1 MMSERK
7 IAVVGAV
14 NPITEVYKAR
24 LRFCISSKHTK
35 EQLDYALQVI
45 KEVSIKLG
53 LNYSR
58 LPIDSTTVE
67 Y

>member
-7 IAVVGAV
+7 IAVVGAAT
-14 NPITEVYKAR
+14 PITDIFKAR

-35 EQLDYALQVI
+35 EQLDYAILVI
-45 KEVSIKLG
+45 QEISGFLG
-53 LNYSR
+53 LNYSK
-58 LPIDSTTVE
+58 LPIDSRAIE

>member
-7 IAVVGAV
+7 IAVVGAAA
-14 NPITEVYKAR
+14 PITDVFKTR

-35 EQLDYALQVI
+35 EQLDYVLLVI
-45 KEVSIKLG
+45 KEMSTILG
-53 LNYSR
+53 INYSR
-58 LPIDSTTVE
+58 LPVDSRAIE

>member
-1 MMSERK
+1 MMSKRK

-14 NPITEVYKAR
+14 TPITEVFKAR
-24 LRFCISSKHTK
+24 LRFCISSKHTQ
-35 EQLDYALQVI
+35 EQLDYALLAI
-45 KEVSIKLG
+45 KEISIILG

-58 LPIDSTTVE
+58 LPIDPTAVE